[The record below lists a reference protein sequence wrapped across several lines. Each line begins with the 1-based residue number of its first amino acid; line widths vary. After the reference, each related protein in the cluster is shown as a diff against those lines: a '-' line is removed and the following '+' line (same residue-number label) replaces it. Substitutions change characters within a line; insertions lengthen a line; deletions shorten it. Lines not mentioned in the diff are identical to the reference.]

1 MGLMMVGRQ
10 RQYNKAT
17 SITSILFYTISG
29 GAQHKQ
35 THNSWGDVELIHD
48 KAPVTASVVWGKIKY
63 AT

>member
-17 SITSILFYTISG
+17 FVTSRLFYTISG

-35 THNSWGDVELIHD
+35 THNPWEM
-48 KAPVTASVVWGKIKY
+48 
-63 AT
+63 